1 VGKEVEFIFRSQD
14 VIHSAYMPHF
24 RAQMNTVPGIPTRF
38 KMKPTITTAEMRQ
51 KLGNDEFNYILLCN
65 KVCGVSHYNMKINVI
80 VEDEK
85 DYLAW
90 VEKQK
95 KFKQDETQEE
105 SSSSTTDSTAVT
117 GIPAVVVKNIAQK
130 K

>member
-1 VGKEVEFIFRSQD
+1 
-14 VIHSAYMPHF
+14 
-24 RAQMNTVPGIPTRF
+24 MNTVPGIPTRF